1 MKKQLLSI
9 VSVALAATALAA
21 ASATSYFSKA
31 ESIPQ
36 PPKTELSDD
45 ASDPAKGVSLMR
57 MDAKK
62 SARKS
67 QFSKEATSAPQ
78 AKRLGPSRA
87 EADVPAIYGSMIY
100 SNSWD
105 VNEAQYGVYKL
116 PTAAGGSFELVTAL
130 DENAEYGGVELDGVY
145 YIHAYEN
152 FMGLVEIWTISGY
165 DLANGER
172 IFNETV
178 TQAEMSAGLAV
189 DPISGKVYGIFT
201 KEDLSGYYLGTI
213 AYEEGAS
220 ATKVA
225 DLDGEWAAFAIDS
238 KGQFYGIDK
247 TVQLIDESLVTTA
260 SNLYKIDRNDGS
272 LTLVGPTG
280 QLPQYTSGAAFDHKT
295 DRLFWTVSP
304 PDETGILCEVNTSTG
319 AATMLYALPDDEEIA
334 GIYIPVPPADGAPA
348 AINDLTV
355 SFPEGSLSGTV
366 AFTAP
371 STLYD
376 GSAASGQVDYTVNFD
391 GNPVATGKAAYGAS
405 VSVPVTV
412 DERGNYEVSVVLS
425 NAEGKGTPAKVR
437 LYIGLGVPEAPEVAI
452 SYADGKFTVNWTLEE
467 AEDDGYLNPADLK
480 FDVTRYPDAVTVASG
495 ISGNSYVDEVAEP
508 TSLVTYYYTV
518 TAHNG
523 ELESETGT
531 SNTVMLGKI
540 EPPYSNDFA
549 TEDRFNEFTVI
560 NVNGDNREWKWS
572 KGEARIQYH
581 RKNVMDDW
589 LISAPLKLE
598 GGKIYQFTFDTRNN
612 GDSYTERLEVKLGT
626 APTVEAMTTTL
637 IEATDITSPTA
648 VSLGTNIAPAQDG
661 VYYIGFHG
669 ISEANQMYLFIDN
682 INIMAPM
689 ATAVPAAVGNLK
701 AQPAAGGVL
710 QATVGFTAPDTNLDG
725 SAIKELTK
733 IEVYNGD
740 QLIHTFENPVPGQ
753 ALSHTTSVEAEGDYT
768 FMVVA
773 YNKEGRG
780 EEAQATAFIGVDFPA
795 KPENVGIAEPANDG
809 VVTIS
814 WDSVDKDVNGNS
826 AASLGVKYNIYRM
839 MGSSRGDI
847 LVEGLTTNSYTFK
860 AVEDGVQ
867 STVQYSVYATTARGE
882 GEGAATKMIFAGYP
896 YEEYYE
902 SFTNGQLV
910 NNMQYVRV
918 NGSVMPETCTDKSLS
933 GVAAQDGDNG
943 YMIMRTS
950 KLGSAGS
957 LLLGKISLAAYDKP
971 AFTFY
976 TYGFSDD
983 DSNVIEIQS
992 ADNAGGEFKTVFKK
1006 AVNEFA
1012 PTGKWGK
1019 AFVDLAEFKDKV
1031 VELKV
1036 ITYLD
1041 ANTITTLDVLRTEDM
1056 LDNDLSV
1063 TIDIPETA
1071 EAGSTVDVKVTVHNN
1086 GLLDS
1091 SAYSLYLTADGQDVG
1106 AKVDG
1111 APLRAGDYC
1120 THDYQYTLSAIA
1132 EGEVLFIAKVS
1143 SDIDEN
1149 IYNNEY
1155 RKTLMPYLSGMPS
1168 ATGLVA
1174 EETEAGVS
1182 LSWNEP
1188 DFTTATKLLTEDL
1201 EQAKS
1206 WEHSLKDWTFVDVD
1220 QSPVG
1225 GIQNISLPG
1234 ITPGSTTASFFIFD
1248 SNYEGIKSEQA
1259 ASTVA
1264 AHSGNKY
1271 IASMYRKDYGRAD
1284 DWAISPKLSGKAQTI
1299 SFYAKSYSNTD
1310 LERIEV
1316 YASTGSL
1323 NTADF
1328 ERVMVN
1334 TVVPNEWTK
1343 YTVDLPEGT
1352 AYFAIRSNA
1361 TNAFMLM
1368 IDDILFERMI
1378 PAEDLNHKG
1387 YNVYRDGFKINEATV
1402 TATSYVDAA
1411 APASAHH
1418 SYVVTAVYADGESQA
1433 SNVAEVT
1440 LGVTDGVADR
1450 AKVEVVGHTIV
1461 VSGAEGLEVEVTA
1474 VNGMTLYSGIAKDK
1488 TTVAVSTGVYMV
1500 KYGQQVAKVIVK

>member
-1 MKKQLLSI
+1 MKKTLSI
-9 VSVALAATALAA
+9 VSTALAATVLTAA
-21 ASATSYFSKA
+21 AADSYFSKVA
-31 ESIPQ
+31 PEQSLPSVVQ
-36 PPKTELSDD
+36 DGET
-45 ASDPAKGVSLMR
+45 ADPAKGVALMR
-57 MDAKK
+57 LSAKK
-62 SARKS
+62 SSTHS
-67 QFSKEATSAPQ
+67 QFSKEASTAPKP
-78 AKRLGPSRA
+78 AKVNVSRS
-87 EADVPAIYGSMIY
+87 ETDVPAIYGSMIY

-105 VNEAQYGVYKL
+105 VNEAKYGVYKL
-116 PTAAGGSFELVTAL
+116 PTSATGSFELLTAI

-152 FMGLVEIWTISGY
+152 IMGLIDLWTISGY
-165 DLANGER
+165 DLSNGER

-201 KEDLSGYYLGTI
+201 KDDLTGYYLGTI
-213 AYEEGAS
+213 TYEEGTS
-220 ATKVA
+220 ATKIA

-247 TVQLIDESLVTTA
+247 TVQLVDESLLTTA

-334 GIYIPVPPADGAPA
+334 GIYIPVPPSDGAPA
-348 AINDLTV
+348 AISDYTV

-366 AFTAP
+366 SFTTP
-371 STLYD
+371 TTYYD
-376 GSAASGQVDYTVNFD
+376 GSAASGEVDYTINFN
-391 GNPVATGKAAYGAS
+391 GNPVATGKAAYGAA

-412 DERGNYEVSVVLS
+412 EERGNYEVTVVLS
-425 NAEGKGTPAKVR
+425 NAEGNGTPAKVR
-437 LYIGLGVPEAPEVAI
+437 LYIGLGVPEAPEVEI

-467 AEDDGYLNPADLK
+467 AADDGYLNPNDVK
-480 FDVTRYPDAVTVASG
+480 YDVTRYPDEEKVATG
-495 ISGNSYVDEVAEP
+495 ISGNTFTDEVAEP
-508 TSLVTYYYTV
+508 ASLVTYYYTV
-518 TAHNG
+518 TARNG

-540 EPPYSNDFA
+540 VPPYTNDFA
-549 TEDRFNEFTVI
+549 DADRFNEFTVI

-581 RKNVMDDW
+581 KKNKMDDW

-598 GGKIYQFTFDTRNN
+598 GGKVYQFTFDTHNN
-612 GDSYTERLEVKLGT
+612 GASYTECLEVMLGT
-626 APTVEAMTTTL
+626 SPTVEAMTTTL
-637 IEATDITSPTA
+637 IEPTDITSETA
-648 VSLGTNIAPAQDG
+648 ITLGANISPAEDG

-669 ISEANQMYLFIDN
+669 ISEANQMYLFVDN
-682 INIMAPM
+682 INILAPM
-689 ATAVPAAVGNLK
+689 NTVVPAAVADLK

-710 QATVGFTAPDTNLDG
+710 QATISFNAPDKALDG
-725 SAIKELTK
+725 SALASLAK
-733 IEVYNGD
+733 IEVYNGE
-740 QLIHTFENPVPGQ
+740 QLINTFENPTPGE
-753 ALSHTTSVEAEGDYT
+753 ALSYTASVEAEGDYT

-773 YNKEGRG
+773 YNEGGRG

-795 KPENVGIAEPANDG
+795 KPENVNIAEPANDG

-814 WDSVDKDVNGNS
+814 WNPVDKDVNGNTT
-826 AASLGVKYNIYRM
+826 AGLGVKYNIYRM

-847 LVEGLTTNSYTFK
+847 LVEGLTTSSYTFT
-860 AVEDGVQ
+860 AVEDGIQ

-882 GEGAATKMIFAGYP
+882 GEGAPTRMIFAGYP
-896 YEEYYE
+896 YMEYYE
-902 SFTNGQLV
+902 SFANGQLL

-933 GVAAQDGDNG
+933 GVVAQDGDNG

-950 KLGSAGS
+950 TLGSAGS
-957 LLLGKISLAAYDKP
+957 LLLGKISLEEYDKP

-983 DSNVIEIQS
+983 DANVIEIQ
-992 ADNAGGEFKTVFKK
+992 AMDNAGGEYKTVFKK
-1006 AVNEFA
+1006 AVNEIA
-1012 PTGKWGK
+1012 ATGKWGK
-1019 AFVDLAEFKDKV
+1019 AFADLSEFKGKI
-1031 VELKV
+1031 VEVKFIAYFDSNNV
-1036 ITYLD
+1036 T
-1041 ANTITTLDVLRTEDM
+1041 AFDVLRTEDM

-1063 TIDIPETA
+1063 SIDLPETA
-1071 EAGSTVDVKVTVHNN
+1071 EAGSTIDVKVTVSNN
-1086 GLLDS
+1086 GLLES
-1091 SAYSLYLTADGQDVG
+1091 GAYTLTLTADGQAVG
-1106 AKVDG
+1106 APVG
-1111 APLRAGDYC
+1111 GSSLQAGESFV
-1120 THDYQYTLSAIA
+1120 HEFQYTLSAIA
-1132 EGEVLFIAKVS
+1132 KSDVLFIAKVACAV
-1143 SDIDEN
+1143 DEN

-1155 RKTLMPYLSGMPS
+1155 RKTLLPYMSGMPS

-1182 LSWNEP
+1182 LTWNAP
-1188 DFTTATKLLTEDL
+1188 DFTTARKLMDEDI
-1201 EQAKS
+1201 EGASS
-1206 WEHSLKDWTFVDVD
+1206 WEHSLEGWTFVDVD

-1225 GIQNISLPG
+1225 GIQKVTLPG
-1234 ITPGSTTASFFIFD
+1234 ITPGSTTASFFVFD
-1248 SNYEGIKSEQA
+1248 SDYEGFANEQA

-1264 AHSGNKY
+1264 AHSGSKY
-1271 IASMYRKDYGRAD
+1271 LAAMYRQDYQRAD

-1299 SFYAKSYSNTD
+1299 SFYAKSYSSTD

-1316 YASTGSL
+1316 YASANSTDI
-1323 NTADF
+1323 ADF

-1343 YTVDLPEGT
+1343 YTVELPAGS

-1368 IDDILFERMI
+1368 VDDIHFERMVA
-1378 PAEDLNHKG
+1378 PEELDHKG
-1387 YNVYRDGFKINEATV
+1387 YNVYRDGVKINDATV
-1402 TATSYVDAA
+1402 ATTSYTDAS
-1411 APASAHH
+1411 PEGAHH
-1418 SYVVTAVYADGESQA
+1418 SYEVTAVYADGESSA
-1433 SNVAEVT
+1433 SNTAEIT
-1440 LGVTDGVADR
+1440 LGIADGVADS
-1450 AKVEVVGHTIV
+1450 AKLEVVGHSIV
-1461 VSGAEGLEVEVTA
+1461 ITGADGLEIEVTA
-1474 VNGMTLYSGIAKDK
+1474 ANGMTLFSGIGQAK
-1488 TTVAVSTGVYMV
+1488 TTIEVSTGIYMV
-1500 KYGQQVAKVIVK
+1500 KYGETTAKVLVK